1 MLIAGLWKHIGNVF
15 VCSINLKYV
24 ILLCEKRFYFCGVNS
39 RKKSSEKIP
48 QKLLKKKKITQKIYK
63 RKKNHQ
69 KSSKNTTLKN
79 THRHTPKNKLQN

>member
-48 QKLLKKKKITQKIYK
+48 QKLLKKRKSPRKFTKEKKIT
-63 RKKNHQ
+63 KNH
-69 KSSKNTTLKN
+69 LKI
-79 THRHTPKNKLQN
+79 RH